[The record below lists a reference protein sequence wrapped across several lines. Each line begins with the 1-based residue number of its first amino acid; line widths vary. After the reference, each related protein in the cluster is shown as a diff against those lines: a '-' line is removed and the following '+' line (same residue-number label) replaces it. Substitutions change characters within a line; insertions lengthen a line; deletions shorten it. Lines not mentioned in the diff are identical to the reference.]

1 MLPQDSLSPVT
12 PIDALLSRRSC
23 KLVGE
28 PGPSPEHL
36 DLIVRAAMTAPDH
49 GRCRAWRFV
58 TMEGAAIM
66 QFANFVEHAH
76 EAAGKAMDPTKITS
90 MRGWL
95 SKAPLLLGLACYIN
109 PEDRRFP
116 EQELIL
122 SVGAAVTQM
131 LNAAH
136 MLGYG
141 AYWSTGL
148 GTYLPAVP
156 QALGFDEHH
165 RFLGFMSIGT
175 VLRNLPAPQRP
186 DPAEFVRRWP
196 AAEG

>member
-1 MLPQDSLSPVT
+1 MSSPS
-12 PIDALLSRRSC
+12 PIDALLSRRST

-28 PGPSPEHL
+28 PGPSAEHL
-36 DLIVRAAMTAPDH
+36 DLILRAAMTAPDH
-49 GRCRAWRFV
+49 GRCRSWRFV
-58 TMEGAAIM
+58 LLEGAAIM
-66 QFANFVEHAH
+66 EFAAFVERAC
-76 EAAGKAMDPTKITS
+76 EQAGKPMDAVKITS

-95 SKAPLLLGLACYIN
+95 SKAPLLMGLASYIN
-109 PEDRRFP
+109 PEDKRFP

-122 SVGAAVTQM
+122 STGAAVTQM

-148 GTYLPAVP
+148 GTYLPAIAR
-156 QALGFDEHH
+156 ALGFDEHH

-175 VLRNLPAPQRP
+175 VLRSLPSPQRP
-186 DPAEFVRRWP
+186 EPAEFVRRV
-196 AAEG
+196 ARLGA